1 MMRLGVSITCRQDTE
16 DMYAGRRDGRMKG
29 MGNIMPFVGSA
40 ASELPNV
47 NKTREFGGEGGGP

>member
-29 MGNIMPFVGSA
+29 MGNIMPFVQVGLA
-40 ASELPNV
+40 ATELPNWM
-47 NKTREFGGEGGGP
+47 NL